1 MALKHVRLS
10 QTKVLSGHI
19 NNQLDGEAPD
29 VVHLMKPPA
38 ASSFF
43 SPGSISLK
51 KNQNSFLFSKTKL
64 SKIIYSFTL
73 HPIFSHL
80 LIRDANIDK

>member
-51 KNQNSFLFSKTKL
+51 KKPKLF
-64 SKIIYSFTL
+64 
-73 HPIFSHL
+73 PV
-80 LIRDANIDK
+80 